1 MSVNTSNNSVYKRCK
16 NKVANGLKC
25 IVCDNYFHNSC
36 AKLANNI
43 VFIDES
49 SVKCCDNVDNINDK
63 RVDKK
68 DGNSYDDDF
77 FNAIEGMKDQDGK
90 IDVSIFK
97 YVIKQK
103 DDIIEGLRERVKL
116 LSQHIDL
123 LTKDNN
129 EGRTNESVKLCEE
142 DCTVNNTLPT
152 ISNTKVMNEK
162 STGKLSSGK
171 VGNANA
177 SNAHYPQVNQGNKQ
191 KTDEVN
197 RNTMLNENKQKLWTD
212 VVRKPKRVTVIG
224 KNVEAKTIDILQGV
238 PKTVTMHVYRLSPE
252 TKVDQLLDFLKPQY
266 PEVTCECLQ

>member
-1 MSVNTSNNSVYKRCK
+1 M
-16 NKVANGLKC
+16 
-25 IVCDNYFHNSC
+25 
-36 AKLANNI
+36 
-43 VFIDES
+43 
-49 SVKCCDNVDNINDK
+49 
-63 RVDKK
+63 
-68 DGNSYDDDF
+68 
-77 FNAIEGMKDQDGK
+77 
-90 IDVSIFK
+90 
-97 YVIKQK
+97 
-103 DDIIEGLRERVKL
+103 KL

-191 KTDEVN
+191 NTDEVN
-197 RNTMLNENKQKLWTD
+197 RSTMLNENKQKLWTD

-266 PEVTCECLQ
+266 PEVTCECLQSKHPDLYSSFKVNIYESNVQSFMDPDKWPSNVRVRYFLQFRQRNQNQT